1 MIEQIARSSA
11 EELRAGTAGD
21 VEAGLADL
29 HVRHTRHRRHALVGA
44 VAAVAIALGVGWS
57 AGSMMTRAGDRE
69 DSGPVGPGPS
79 PHPPVLT
86 QGLGGGDECTAPL
99 VTCLGDRTYR
109 FDLDRPVVW
118 ALPPLFA
125 ANSGS
130 GATTQSVE
138 SYRAAEPV
146 AGVTV
151 LEHVR
156 ASTPDGSRSAR
167 GVADDPQAFV
177 EWVAD
182 RPFLDAGTVSRTTI
196 DGRRAWRVR
205 VHLAQH
211 VGQGPGLCSVT
222 HRCHALTRQSADVP
236 TGIWG
241 DMVAQYV
248 AFRLPGAGTTVIW
261 SWVFGGNVEHLGSLE
276 EAVHGISFPS
286 P

>member
-29 HVRHTRHRRHALVGA
+29 HVRHARHRRHAVVGA

-57 AGSMMTRAGDRE
+57 AGSVMTREGDRE
-69 DSGPVGPGPS
+69 NSGPVGPGPS
-79 PHPPVLT
+79 PSPPILT
-86 QGLGGGDECTAPL
+86 QGFGGGDECSAPL

-118 ALPPLFA
+118 ALPPLFG

-138 SYRAAEPV
+138 SYRSAAPV

-151 LEHVR
+151 LEHAR

-167 GVADDPQAFV
+167 GIADDPQAFV
-177 EWVAD
+177 EWVAE
-182 RPFLDAGTVSRTTI
+182 RPFLDAGAVSPTTI
-196 DGRRAWRVR
+196 DGHRAWRVR
-205 VHLAQH
+205 VHLDPHA
-211 VGQGPGLCSVT
+211 GRGPGICSIT
-222 HRCHALTRQSADVP
+222 HRCHALTRQPHGVP

-241 DMVAQYV
+241 DMVSQYI
-248 AFRLPGAGTTVIW
+248 AFHLPGAGTTVVW
-261 SWVFGGNVEHLGSLE
+261 SWAFGGDVEHLGGLE
-276 EAVHGISFPS
+276 EAVHAITFPTD
-286 P
+286 